1 MYLSFIKER
10 LMKGKVF
17 SDPNLKSWSLHR
29 IEGNEKGSKSS
40 FSHERRQP
48 SIRVMFGGRSKPR
61 RCVAVPCYTSVIKLS
76 ISRFDSQTKSKTS
89 FSYI

>member
-1 MYLSFIKER
+1 
-10 LMKGKVF
+10 MKGKVDF

-29 IEGNEKGSKSS
+29 IEENEKGLKSS

-61 RCVAVPCYTSVIKLS
+61 RDVSVPCHISVIKLS

-89 FSYI
+89 FSCI